1 MAEVK
6 FPHPYTIGGYVSFQF
21 SIRSVLRAPFC
32 ASFCVFSLYQLD
44 SMCQQKRG
52 DSQYHRR
59 CRRFQHPSAPC
70 QHCRLY
76 QYAFVYLLMVL
87 GGNSWSNVYTY
98 LHKCMLYDN
107 CILKNQ
113 ILNLL
118 RMTSISIQDQNTNC
132 QSSSNFL

>member
-1 MAEVK
+1 VISPGRCVCYMCAQIPHGDIPGLSNDDSLRFLLSSVRNRLEIWKAMAEVK

-32 ASFCVFSLYQLD
+32 ASFCVYSLYQLD

-70 QHCRLY
+70 QHSL
-76 QYAFVYLLMVL
+76 
-87 GGNSWSNVYTY
+87 
-98 LHKCMLYDN
+98 
-107 CILKNQ
+107 
-113 ILNLL
+113 
-118 RMTSISIQDQNTNC
+118 SIRFCLPANG
-132 QSSSNFL
+132 FRWKKMYVV